1 MAKQPVHRGGT
12 TKVRFLM
19 LEAEGAESDL
29 TQIFSAIQSAVKPST
44 TVIQQRLV
52 PGPAGQPI
60 LNDATGFN
68 DEVSEELDTEEV
80 TAPPSPKP
88 AKPKTARKP
97 TTPDVL
103 DFDFESDTSLKEF
116 ADRCT
121 GLDSDVERYLVIAAW
136 FKENRDVTAVTTSHI
151 YTGYRKLGWPSAI
164 EDFGALLRYLKAQ
177 KLMASGGRGEY
188 VINHLGLDR
197 VRKLAAV

>member
-29 TQIFSAIQSAVKPST
+29 TQIFSAIQSAVKPSA

-60 LNDATGFN
+60 IDDAPN
-68 DEVSEELDTEEV
+68 SVDEACEELEADV
-80 TAPPSPKP
+80 ISAPSSPKP
-88 AKPKTARKP
+88 AKPRIARKP

-103 DFDFESDTSLKEF
+103 DFDFDSDTSLKEF

-121 GLDSDVERYLVIAAW
+121 VVDSDVERYLVIAAW
-136 FKENRDVTAVTTSHI
+136 FKEGRDIAAVTTSHI
-151 YTGYRKLGWPSAI
+151 YTSYRKLGWPSAI
-164 EDFGALLRYLKAQ
+164 EDFGAVLRYLKSQ
-177 KLMASGGRGEY
+177 KLMGSGGRGEY
-188 VINHLGLDR
+188 IINHLGLDR
-197 VRKLAAV
+197 VRKLAAA